1 MKEWYKGIELVGFDG
16 MPNSNHAIANKAKRN
31 KWLRRKASGQG
42 SALEYH
48 ISYFHEDIQK
58 ALYEKYA
65 TLLDHEDYGEYFS
78 NDVAELFKQSALDYM
93 YSNELLPVS
102 YEEKETLPEPNVSS
116 INVVNPTYADTIDIP
131 EFNVQAAAGAG
142 CLTNAEYQTG
152 TFTVSAELIKSLGL
166 LPQYTAIV
174 FCSGESMLPTM
185 NDGDRI
191 LVDTRELTEPVKDG
205 VYVIRIDEMV
215 YVKRLKWNILEQSY
229 SVISDNHDHDS
240 FDIIGENLKRLEI
253 NGRASMVMRA
263 L

>member
-1 MKEWYKGIELVGFDG
+1 MKEWYLTTELVNQEL
-16 MPNSNHAIANKAKRN
+16 MPRTRQAIALKAKRN
-31 KWLRRKASGQG
+31 NWLKRKATGKG

-48 ISYFHEDIQK
+48 ISNFHEDIQVSLIEMHGTEFEK
-58 ALYEKYA
+58 NNTSETIKKLKETAEKYSGLEYKKP
-65 TLLDHEDYGEYFS
+65 TLLKE
-78 NDVAELFKQSALDYM
+78 NDT
-93 YSNELLPVS
+93 P
-102 YEEKETLPEPNVSS
+102 PESNVSS
-116 INVVNPTYADTIDIP
+116 INVVNPIYADTIDIP

-205 VYVIRIDEMV
+205 IYVIRIDEMV

-229 SVISDNHDHDS
+229 SVISDNNDHDS
-240 FDIIGENLKRLEI
+240 FDISGENLKRLEI